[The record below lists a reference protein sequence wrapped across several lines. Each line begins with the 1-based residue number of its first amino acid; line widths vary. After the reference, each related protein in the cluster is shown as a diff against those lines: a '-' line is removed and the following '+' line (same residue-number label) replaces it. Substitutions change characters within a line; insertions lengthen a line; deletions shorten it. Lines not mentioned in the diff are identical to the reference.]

1 MKLRTSFLSLLAT
14 VLFIHQTSA
23 SVGECS
29 RYRGGIHNRNSNQTP
44 VNYLGRFHT
53 PQVSIDQNEVNIQP
67 YKPNAN
73 ANKSNTPN
81 LTDNA
86 DSIALSLSKH
96 YKRNVNANNVSPPNP
111 NLFAANVSS
120 HSSPNPYQFNSNRS
134 SPSPWNQYRHPLG
147 FGIFA
152 DSPDLL
158 NQHSN
163 SPWPLSPSRLSVNS
177 NPPDLPYSDSLNAN
191 TNNSN
196 LLNPNE
202 HDANTSNSNHL
213 DLNGRNANTNNS
225 GQLNPNEHDANT
237 NNSNQLNLN
246 GRNAY
251 TNNSAQL
258 NLKLN
263 LNGRNAYTNDSG
275 QMNSNER
282 NAYTKKSNQL
292 RPNSLHSSTNNAN
305 AQDLPNSNGFNSNT
319 NSSSQQNPK
328 RYDANSNKSIPLNRN
343 NPFSVCMSERSYT
356 HLKQPL
362 NRNNSFSQCMSERRY
377 THSKQPLNRNNPFSL
392 CMSERSYITH
402 SKQPQT
408 GSNNAE
414 IREHKYFGKTHNRSK
429 SHRSVQYA
437 NTSAYS
443 TTHAA
448 KRVGNRYIGPK
459 SSMTERLKRHKE
471 LIHQNA
477 SSGKLLASQDQQ
489 YHPYERYKTYSNNP
503 THTAA
508 TTGSH
513 NLSQSSKIP
522 TIQRNFEMLTKLL
535 KNRIPQNNR
544 NINKLAHRHSKVSK
558 NAQNRQRVLRH
569 NRSSNRTE
577 RAKLQRNLDPGK
589 GKRKRNVNDINNYPY
604 RIPMPDMSVS
614 HFKLHELR

>member
-67 YKPNAN
+67 NAD
-73 ANKSNTPN
+73 ANKSNTSN
-81 LTDNA
+81 LSDNA
-86 DSIALSLSKH
+86 DSSALSLSKH
-96 YKRNVNANNVSPPNP
+96 YKRNAKANNESPPNP
-111 NLFAANVSS
+111 NIFEVNVSS

-134 SPSPWNQYRHPLG
+134 SPSPWNQYRYPLG
-147 FGIFA
+147 FGIFT

-158 NQHSN
+158 NQHWN
-163 SPWPLSPSRLSVNS
+163 NPWPPSPSRPSVNS
-177 NPPDLPYSDSLNAN
+177 NPPDLPDSDALNAN
-191 TNNSN
+191 TNNSDQ
-196 LLNPNE
+196 LNPNE
-202 HDANTSNSNHL
+202 HDANTSK
-213 DLNGRNANTNNS
+213 
-225 GQLNPNEHDANT
+225 
-237 NNSNQLNLN
+237 SNQLNLN

-319 NSSSQQNPK
+319 NSSSQQNQK
-328 RYDANSNKSIPLNRN
+328 RYDANSNNSIPLNRNNPFSQCMSERSYYTHLKQPLNRN

-362 NRNNSFSQCMSERRY
+362 NRNNPFSVCMSERSY
-377 THSKQPLNRNNPFSL
+377 THLKQPLNRNNPFRL
-392 CMSERSYITH
+392 CLSERSYITH
-402 SKQPQT
+402 SKQPRI

-414 IREHKYFGKTHNRSK
+414 IHQHKHFGNTHSRSK
-429 SHRSVQYA
+429 SHPSVQYS

-443 TTHAA
+443 TTRAP

-459 SSMTERLKRHKE
+459 SSMTERLKRHKK
-471 LIHQNA
+471 LIHRHA
-477 SSGKLLASQDQQ
+477 SFGKMLASQHQLYHQ
-489 YHPYERYKTYSNNP
+489 YQRN
-503 THTAA
+503 TAA

-522 TIQRNFEMLTKLL
+522 NIPQNFEMVTKVL
-535 KNRIPQNNR
+535 KNRIPQNQR
-544 NINKLAHRHSKVSK
+544 NINKLAHSHSKVSK
-558 NAQNRQRVLRH
+558 DALNCQSVLRH
-569 NRSSNRTE
+569 NRSSNQTE
-577 RAKLQRNLDPGK
+577 R
-589 GKRKRNVNDINNYPY
+589 GKRKGNVNDINNYPY
-604 RIPMPDMSVS
+604 RILMPDMSVS
-614 HFKLHELR
+614 HPKLREKITRIDRKK